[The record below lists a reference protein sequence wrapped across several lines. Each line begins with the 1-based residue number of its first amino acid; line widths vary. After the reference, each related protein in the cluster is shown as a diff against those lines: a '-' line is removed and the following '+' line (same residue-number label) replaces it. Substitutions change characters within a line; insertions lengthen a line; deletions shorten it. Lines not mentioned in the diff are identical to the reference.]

1 MKYRHISTI
10 CICILIYLLFFVY
23 KTILQDS
30 PESLPLEHKAY
41 RVKK

>member
-23 KTILQDS
+23 KTILRPWS
-30 PESLPLEHKAY
+30 IKHTE
-41 RVKK
+41 